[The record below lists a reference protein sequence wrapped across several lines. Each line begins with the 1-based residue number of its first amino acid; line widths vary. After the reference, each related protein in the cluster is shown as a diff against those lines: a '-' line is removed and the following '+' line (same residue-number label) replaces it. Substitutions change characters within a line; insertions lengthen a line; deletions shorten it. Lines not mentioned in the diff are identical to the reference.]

1 MEGMTNEQLKEYKKT
16 LLNLILEKLKNSKD
30 LTEAIEKVKILIEE

>member
-16 LLNLILEKLKNSKD
+16 LLELVLEKMENSKD
-30 LTEAIEKVKILIEE
+30 LKEAKEKIKALLEK